1 MNTNADRTEVSYNK
15 TSERRELPPLCRL
28 CGRELTAAENVN
40 NDIRFNAGKL
50 EQLST
55 ILSSRGHN
63 NVALIGKAGTGKT
76 AIVTALAAEV
86 AAGRYKTLAGRRIV
100 EIDIDKLLHNVY
112 TVSERG
118 TRLANLLIEAER
130 DEIILFFDE
139 GHRLYGD
146 GESNSLA
153 NIMKP
158 FLTRDRLQ
166 VILATTIDEY
176 RQFIARDQA
185 FNRRFEAVIH
195 KEPDAEETLN
205 ILSYVMSKR
214 YPDIRADTK
223 ALRTLVDLGRRYI
236 LDRNNPDKSLA
247 LLDTTVAW
255 AQSHGDS
262 VEDGIVLTEEL
273 VCDVVSNRLGVP
285 RSSLTAG
292 ITEGLE
298 GMYACLS
305 ERFPGWNA
313 VCRKITES
321 LSRARTRALRKNG
334 PLASVILCGPD
345 ARLMLELSQSAAKKL
360 GCAGDGAIFI
370 VDVNKSDPADP
381 YTVYVRHN
389 PNAALIFSGIGERT
403 DFAVISRL
411 REILCNGKLKN
422 ASGQTADY
430 SNAYVFFL
438 IDDELRR
445 GCQIG
450 FLSGGSCENRISESA
465 ELIVEALCADMNSV
479 VLTGAPEAAYI
490 QKLCENAF
498 TPLLERSEKRCGFE
512 GRIVLSE
519 SAKVRVREILSTLT
533 AWSGMYDA
541 IEEIILS
548 VMAERSGGEAEQ
560 TTIGY
565 DGGRF
570 RVEDKRPSLDVG
582 TRE

>member
-1 MNTNADRTEVSYNK
+1 MNTNTDRTGISYNK
-15 TSERRELPPLCRL
+15 TSERHELPPLCKM
-28 CGRELTAAENVN
+28 CGKELTAEENLN
-40 NDIRFNAGKL
+40 NEIRFNAGKL

-76 AIVTALAAEV
+76 AMVTALAAEV
-86 AAGRYKTLAGRRIV
+86 AAGKFKTLAGRRIV

-118 TRLANLLIEAER
+118 TRLANLLTEAER
-130 DEIILFFDE
+130 DGIILFFDE

-158 FLTRDRLQ
+158 FLTRDKLQ
-166 VILATTIDEY
+166 VIIATTVDEY
-176 RQFIARDQA
+176 NQFIARDPA
-185 FNRRFEAVIH
+185 FKRRFEAALH
-195 KEPDAEETLN
+195 QEPDAEETLN

-214 YPDIRADTK
+214 YPDIRANTK

-236 LDRNNPDKSLA
+236 LDRSNPDKSLA
-247 LLDTTVAW
+247 LLDTAVAW
-255 AQSHGDS
+255 SKNHGDDGG
-262 VEDGIVLTEEL
+262 DGIVLTEEL

-285 RSSLTAG
+285 RSSLAAG
-292 ITEGLE
+292 ISEGLE

-313 VCRKITES
+313 VCKKITES
-321 LSRARTRALRKNG
+321 LGRARTRALRKNG

-370 VDVNKSDPADP
+370 VDVNKADP
-381 YTVYVRHN
+381 YDPYTECVRRN
-389 PNAALIFSGIGERT
+389 PNAALIFAGIGERT
-403 DFAVISRL
+403 DPAVISRL

-422 ASGQTADY
+422 ASGQSADY
-430 SNAYVFFL
+430 CNAYVFF
-438 IDDELRR
+438 IIEGELRR

-450 FLSGGSCENRISESA
+450 FLSGGSSENRISEST
-465 ELIVEALCADMNSV
+465 ELIVEALGADMNSV

-498 TPLLERSEKRCGFE
+498 TPLLKRSAKRCGFG

-519 SAKVRVREILSTLT
+519 PAKSLVKEILRTQT

-541 IEEIILS
+541 VEEIILIA
-548 VMAERSGGEAEQ
+548 MADSQA
-560 TTIGY
+560 
-565 DGGRF
+565 DGIADVVVGSECGRF
-570 RVEDKRPSLDVG
+570 QRADI
-582 TRE
+582 TR

>member
-1 MNTNADRTEVSYNK
+1 MNTSADRTEVSYNK

-100 EIDIDKLLHNVY
+100 EVDVDKLLHNVY

-118 TRLANLLIEAER
+118 TRLANLLTEAER
-130 DEIILFFDE
+130 DGIILFFDE
-139 GHRLYGD
+139 GHRLYGG

-158 FLTRDRLQ
+158 FLTRDKLQ

-176 RQFIARDQA
+176 RQFIARDPA
-185 FNRRFEAVIH
+185 FQRRFEAILH
-195 KEPDAEETLN
+195 QEPDAEETLD
-205 ILSYVMSKR
+205 ILSYVMAKR
-214 YPDIRADTK
+214 YPDMTVDTK

-236 LDRNNPDKSLA
+236 LDRNDPDKSLA
-247 LLDTTVAW
+247 LLDTAVAW
-255 AQSHGDS
+255 GKNHDDDG
-262 VEDGIVLTEEL
+262 VDGIVLTEEL

-285 RSSLTAG
+285 RSSLAAG
-292 ITEGLE
+292 IAEGLE
-298 GMYACLS
+298 GMYAFLS

-334 PLASVILCGPD
+334 PLAAVVLCGHD

-381 YTVYVRHN
+381 YTVCVRRN

-403 DFAVISRL
+403 DPAVISRL

-422 ASGQTADY
+422 ASGQSADY

-465 ELIVEALCADMNSV
+465 ELIVEALGADRDSV

-490 QKLCENAF
+490 QKLCENTF
-498 TPLLERSEKRCGFE
+498 TCLLERSAKRCGFE
-512 GRIVLSE
+512 GGIVLSE

-541 IEEIILS
+541 VEEIILS

-560 TTIGY
+560 TIIGY

>member
-1 MNTNADRTEVSYNK
+1 MNTNADRTGISYNK
-15 TSERRELPPLCRL
+15 TSERRELPPLCKM
-28 CGRELTAAENVN
+28 CGKELTAEENLN
-40 NDIRFNAGKL
+40 NEIRFNAGKL

-76 AIVTALAAEV
+76 AMVTALAAEA
-86 AAGRYKTLAGRRIV
+86 AAGKFRTLAGRRIV
-100 EIDIDKLLHNVY
+100 EIDVDKLLHNVY

-118 TRLANLLIEAER
+118 TRLANLLTEAER
-130 DEIILFFDE
+130 DGIILFFDE

-158 FLTRDRLQ
+158 FLTRDKLQ
-166 VILATTIDEY
+166 VIIATTVDEY
-176 RQFIARDQA
+176 NQFIARDPA
-185 FNRRFEAVIH
+185 FKRRFEAALH
-195 KEPDAEETLN
+195 QEPDAEETLN

-214 YPDIRADTK
+214 YPDIRANTK
-223 ALRTLVDLGRRYI
+223 TLRTLVDLGRRYI
-236 LDRNNPDKSLA
+236 LDRSNPDKSLA
-247 LLDTTVAW
+247 LLDTAVAW
-255 AQSHGDS
+255 AKNHGDDG
-262 VEDGIVLTEEL
+262 EDGIVLTEEL

-285 RSSLTAG
+285 RSSLAVG
-292 ITEGLE
+292 IAEGLD
-298 GMYACLS
+298 GMYAFLS

-321 LSRARTRALRKNG
+321 LSRACTRALRKNG

-360 GCAGDGAIFI
+360 GCAGDGAIFL

-381 YTVYVRHN
+381 YTVCVRHN

-403 DFAVISRL
+403 DLAVISRL

-438 IDDELRR
+438 IDDELRC

-465 ELIVEALCADMNSV
+465 ELIVEALCADMNSIV
-479 VLTGAPEAAYI
+479 STGAPEAAYI
-490 QKLCENAF
+490 KKLYENKF
-498 TPLLERSEKRCGFE
+498 VPLLDEGAKRCGFG
-512 GRIVLSE
+512 GRIALSE
-519 SAKVRVREILSTLT
+519 PAKARVKEVLVTQT

-560 TTIGY
+560 TVIGY